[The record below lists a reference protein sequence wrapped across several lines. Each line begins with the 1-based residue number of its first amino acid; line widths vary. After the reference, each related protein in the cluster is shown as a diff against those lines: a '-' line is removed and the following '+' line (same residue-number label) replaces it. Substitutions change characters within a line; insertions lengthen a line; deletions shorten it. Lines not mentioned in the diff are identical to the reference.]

1 MQKGD
6 VNVDE
11 TEKQGAENLQENPGK
26 LSLTVKE
33 AAKHID
39 ETPSVIRNW
48 MRELKTHIP
57 TIQAENTYHYFDEK
71 AIERLLLIKSL
82 SRDRGYSIKQIDFY
96 LSTGEDPLKPEKPPE
111 DLMMKEL
118 KAIREE
124 LKWQRDFNQALVQKL
139 EEHERYISNSL
150 DVRDQALLSAIR
162 EVQQNKIEAA
172 ATSPTSTPKGF
183 FARLFSINSNK

>member
-1 MQKGD
+1 MKKGD
-6 VNVDE
+6 VNVNE

-57 TIQAENTYHYFDEK
+57 TIQAENNYHYFDEK
-71 AIERLLLIKSL
+71 AIERLLMIKSL

-96 LSTGEDPLKPEKPPE
+96 LSTGDDPLKPEKPPE
-111 DLMMKEL
+111 DLMVKDIKFIKEMIV
-118 KAIREE
+118 KQDEKIDMQAE
-124 LKWQRDFNQALVQKL
+124 LIKVLVQRL
-139 EEHERYISNSL
+139 ENKKNIS
-150 DVRDQALLSAIR
+150 RIR
-162 EVQQNKIEAA
+162 
-172 ATSPTSTPKGF
+172 
-183 FARLFSINSNK
+183 